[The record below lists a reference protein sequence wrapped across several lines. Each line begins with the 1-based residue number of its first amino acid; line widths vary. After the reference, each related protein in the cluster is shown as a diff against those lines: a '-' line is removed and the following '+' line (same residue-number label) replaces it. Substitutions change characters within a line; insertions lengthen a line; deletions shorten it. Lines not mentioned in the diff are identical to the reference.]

1 MADDPYERRWLGAS
15 IPIEHWHFHRRL
27 LARYGLVLAP
37 GEFARMMK
45 DIRSRRALLVETRP
59 RNRCVFS
66 VRLGATGERIFVVMV
81 GLRLVTALKP
91 SAKLRRLRSERL
103 ALREPRSDGGVVLN
117 ARATIGAALALTVAL
132 TVTGALAAP
141 GRAKPASEDAPSP
154 ALKQRIAALALKQV
168 DFGSVSLLPVRFA
181 GSRLAGPIEDG
192 GRTIYCVSSRMSGR
206 SFGKPER
213 PKAVMRYAADRLE
226 VIDDDEVCTGH
237 RSQPFPELDALGNAR

>member
-1 MADDPYERRWLGAS
+1 MP
-15 IPIEHWHFHRRL
+15 
-27 LARYGLVLAP
+27 
-37 GEFARMMK
+37 
-45 DIRSRRALLVETRP
+45 P
-59 RNRCVFS
+59 RV
-66 VRLGATGERIFVVMV
+66 
-81 GLRLVTALKP
+81 
-91 SAKLRRLRSERL
+91 
-103 ALREPRSDGGVVLN
+103 
-117 ARATIGAALALTVAL
+117 
-132 TVTGALAAP
+132 ALAALLLLAAAGAQAAP
-141 GRAKPASEDAPSP
+141 RKTASDDAPAP
-154 ALKQRIAALALKQV
+154 ALLQRIAALALKQV